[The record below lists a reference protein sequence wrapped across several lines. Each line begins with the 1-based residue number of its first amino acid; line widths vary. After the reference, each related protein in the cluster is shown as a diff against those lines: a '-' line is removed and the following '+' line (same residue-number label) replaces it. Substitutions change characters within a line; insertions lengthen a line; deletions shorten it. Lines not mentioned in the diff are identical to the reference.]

1 MLYSQVMNF
10 DKSTESRM
18 RCWPDH
24 DTEKTFFKVAEVPL
38 RQSDSKR
45 AQDLPENPETK
56 VLL

>member
-1 MLYSQVMNF
+1 MNF